1 MARGPWLRVTVW
13 LGVAALA
20 VHHLR
25 YLLAFGERSGEE
37 LAEQGHAY
45 LLVVAP
51 LAAAAFAG
59 VLAQVLIRALAG
71 PADRSQ
77 AAGRG
82 LCSSTVACAVAVL
95 AIYVGQE
102 AFEGILAPG
111 HAGGF
116 AGIFE
121 EGGWLAIP
129 LAALGGLLV
138 ALALR
143 AGEGSLA
150 ARLPLGLRPARRVAD
165 RMPAPRAPSPRR
177 LAPLAA
183 LLAGRA
189 PPLPG

>member
-1 MARGPWLRVTVW
+1 MARGSWLRVTVW
-13 LGVAALA
+13 LGVTALA

-59 VLAQVLIRALAG
+59 VLAHVLIRALAG

-77 AAGRG
+77 AAGCG
-82 LCSSTVACAVAVL
+82 LCASTVACAVAIL

-102 AFEGILAPG
+102 AIEGILAPG

-121 EGGWLAIP
+121 ERGWLAIP
-129 LAALGGLLV
+129 LAAIAAPPV
-138 ALALR
+138 ALAMR

-150 ARLPLGLRPARRVAD
+150 ARIPLAPPPGRRVDD
-165 RMPAPRAPSPRR
+165 RGPAPRAAFSRR

-183 LLAGRA
+183 RLAGRA
-189 PPLPG
+189 PPLPA